1 MTRPQS
7 PLQDASGTVE
17 PGFADL
23 PAFLAVPRPHEAIES
38 DPQARLEASPARRG
52 AYDGERLPPG
62 RQSRPGEH

>member
-7 PLQDASGTVE
+7 PLQDGSGTVE

-23 PAFLAVPRPHEAIES
+23 PVFLAAPRAHDSIES
-38 DPQARLEASPARRG
+38 DPQARLEASPAEPG
-52 AYDGERLPPG
+52 MYDGERLPPG